1 MGRYILRRLLI
12 SIPILFG
19 LTLMTF
25 VMANLM
31 PGDYIDTLIPPEQAA
46 RRSPAEIAALRE
58 SYGLNQPLM
67 VRYAVWLR
75 ELAHGNLGYSF
86 QSGEPV
92 LKEIMARLPSTLQ
105 ITVTALVLGVVLGT
119 VLGTLA
125 ALRQHSWLD
134 QLLAVLGFVWIS
146 TPSFVFA
153 LGAIYLFSLRLP
165 IFPTGGM
172 GPRGDDSFLARL
184 PYLVLPATVLGL
196 EQVAGFMRYVRSSLL
211 EVMRQEYVT
220 VARAK
225 GLSRWTVLARHT
237 FRNALLPLVTIMS
250 LSLPSLI
257 GGAVIIETIFV
268 WQGMGSYSIGA
279 VTARNYPVIMGVN
292 LVASVMVLVSNL
304 TADILYAFVDP
315 RIRYD

>member
-58 SYGLNQPLM
+58 SYGLNQPLV

-75 ELAHGNLGYSF
+75 EVAHGNLGYSF

-92 LKEIMARLPSTLQ
+92 LKEILARLPSTLQ

-134 QLLAVLGFVWIS
+134 QLLAVLGFIWIS

-184 PYLVLPATVLGL
+184 PYLVLPATILGL
-196 EQVAGFMRYVRSSLL
+196 EHVAGFMRYVRSSLL

-304 TADILYAFVDP
+304 AADILYAFVDP